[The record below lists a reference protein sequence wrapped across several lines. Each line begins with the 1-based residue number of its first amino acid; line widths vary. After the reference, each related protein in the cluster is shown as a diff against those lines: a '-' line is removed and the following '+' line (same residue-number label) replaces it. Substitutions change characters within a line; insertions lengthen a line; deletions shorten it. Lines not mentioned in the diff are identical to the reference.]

1 MVYNIMPLRN
11 WYLIQTA
18 AVDPAARTKK
28 FDDKLMGELI
38 RFVSS
43 RSRHTLGLRHN
54 MELVLQQLRDKEY
67 QEKRTYFFYHGLCT
81 FQLCCAARR
90 WGDCFIP

>member
-1 MVYNIMPLRN
+1 MILELEKSWSHWMVSQHYEPLRN

-38 RFVSS
+38 RFVIPRS
-43 RSRHTLGLRHN
+43 RS
-54 MELVLQQLRDKEY
+54 Y
-67 QEKRTYFFYHGLCT
+67 
-81 FQLCCAARR
+81 
-90 WGDCFIP
+90 

>member
-1 MVYNIMPLRN
+1 MSLLR
-11 WYLIQTA
+11 YLIQTA

-43 RSRHTLGLRHN
+43 TKWDILWITSQYGASSATPVENWGTRYQRKNGHTSSIMDYARFN
-54 MELVLQQLRDKEY
+54 YVAQQKIC
-67 QEKRTYFFYHGLCT
+67 YF
-81 FQLCCAARR
+81 
-90 WGDCFIP
+90 IS

>member
-1 MVYNIMPLRN
+1 MVSQHYEPLRN

-43 RSRHTLGLRHN
+43 HEVHTLDYVTIW
-54 MELVLQQLRDKEY
+54 ELVLQLLLRN
-67 QEKRTYFFYHGLCT
+67 
-81 FQLCCAARR
+81 
-90 WGDCFIP
+90 